1 MTRLANVFDQV
12 EAAVEKAYGLAEDKD
27 VILAFGS
34 LSFIGIMT
42 ETVEEEKKK
51 RKEQQN
57 D

>member
-1 MTRLANVFDQV
+1 M
-12 EAAVEKAYGLAEDKD
+12 EKAYGIAEDKD

-42 ETVEEEKKK
+42 EAVEEEKKK